1 MTPFARTDRSIV
13 GRWWWTVDRWTLAAL
28 LSLIGIGVVLIVSGS
43 PGVSDTIGY
52 DPFHFVRRHLV
63 YAPLAVMILVS
74 ASLLGP
80 REVRWCAAGLVALTL
95 LLLVMVLL
103 VGVEAKGARRWV
115 SLAGL
120 TLQPSEFMKPA
131 LAVAGAWLFALFQ
144 QTKQWRYLLAN
155 IALLVVTVLLMVS
168 QPDIGMTVVIVTVW
182 MAQFFLAG
190 LPVAAT
196 AALGSLGLA
205 GFVFAYFTFDH
216 VQSRIDRFLNP
227 AAGDTYQIDKSIAAF
242 ESGGWFGVGP
252 GNGALKTQL
261 PDAHADFV
269 LAVAGEEFGAALCL
283 VLVALIAVV
292 VFRGLLR
299 VAHTRS
305 LFVSVAAAGL
315 LVSFAMQ
322 AMINM
327 ASALELI
334 PAKGM
339 TLPFVSYGGSS
350 MLAVAVSMGFLLAL
364 TRRRIGYEPEDRV

>member
-1 MTPFARTDRSIV
+1 MIPFARTDRSIL

-28 LSLIGIGVVLIVSGS
+28 MTLLGIGIVLIVSGS

-63 YAPLAVMILVS
+63 FAPLAALILIT

-80 REVRWCAAGLVALTL
+80 REVRWCGALMVAGTL
-95 LLLVMVLL
+95 LLLVVVLL
-103 VGVEAKGARRWV
+103 FGAEAKGARRWI
-115 SLAGL
+115 SLAGFS
-120 TLQPSEFMKPA
+120 LQPSEFMKPG
-131 LAVAGAWLFALFQ
+131 LAIVAAWLFALFQ
-144 QTKQWRYLLAN
+144 RTGEWRYLAAN
-155 IALLVVTVLLMVS
+155 LALLAVTVLLVAS
-168 QPDIGMTVVIVTVW
+168 QPDIGMTVVIVAVW

-190 LPVAAT
+190 LPIAAT
-196 AALGSLGLA
+196 AALGSLAVA
-205 GFVFAYFTFDH
+205 GMAFAYVTFDH
-216 VQSRIDRFLNP
+216 VKSRIDRFINP
-227 AAGDTYQIDKSIAAF
+227 EAGDTYQIDKSIAAF

-252 GNGALKTQL
+252 GNGALKSQL

-283 VLVALIAVV
+283 LLVALFAIV

-299 VAHTRS
+299 VATTRS

-315 LVSFAMQ
+315 LVSFALQ

-350 MLAVAVSMGFLLAL
+350 MLAMAVSMGFLLAL
-364 TRRRIGYEPEDRV
+364 TRRRIGYEPEDTI

>member
-1 MTPFARTDRSIV
+1 MTPFARTDRSIL

-28 LSLIGIGVVLIVSGS
+28 MTLLGIGVVLIVSGS

-63 YAPLAVMILVS
+63 FAPLAALILIT

-80 REVRWCAAGLVALTL
+80 REVRWCAAAIVAGTL
-95 LLLVMVLL
+95 LMLVMVLL
-103 VGVEAKGARRWV
+103 FGVEAKGARRWI
-115 SLAGL
+115 SIAGL
-120 TLQPSEFMKPA
+120 SLQPSEFMKPG
-131 LAVAGAWLFALFQ
+131 LAIVAAWLFALFQ
-144 QTKQWRYLLAN
+144 RTGEWRYLAAN
-155 IALLVVTVLLMVS
+155 LALLGMTVLLVAS
-168 QPDIGMTVVIVTVW
+168 QPDIGMTAMIVAVW
-182 MAQFFLAG
+182 MTQFFLSG
-190 LPVAAT
+190 LPIAAT
-196 AALGSLGLA
+196 AALGSLGVA
-205 GFVFAYFTFDH
+205 GMAFAYVTFDH
-216 VQSRIDRFLNP
+216 VKSRIDRFINP
-227 AAGDTYQIDKSIAAF
+227 EAGDTYQIDKSIAAF

-252 GNGALKTQL
+252 GNGALKSQL

-283 VLVALIAVV
+283 VLVTLIAIV
-292 VFRGLLR
+292 VFRGLMR
-299 VAHTRS
+299 VATTRS

-315 LVSFAMQ
+315 LVSFALQ

-350 MLAVAVSMGFLLAL
+350 MLAVAISMGFLLAL
-364 TRRRIGYEPEDRV
+364 TRRRIGYEPEDSI

>member
-1 MTPFARTDRSIV
+1 MMPFARTDRSIV

-28 LSLIGIGVVLIVSGS
+28 LALIGIGVVLIVSGS

-63 YAPLAVMILVS
+63 FAPLAAIVLVS

-80 REVRWCAAGLVALTL
+80 REVRWCGALLVAATV
-95 LLLVMVLL
+95 LLLVAVLL
-103 VGVEAKGARRWV
+103 FGVEAKGARRWI
-115 SLAGL
+115 SLAGMS
-120 TLQPSEFMKPA
+120 LQPSEFMKPG
-131 LAVAGAWLFALFQ
+131 LAIAGAWLFALFQ
-144 QTKQWRYLLAN
+144 QTRDWRYLATN
-155 IALLVVTVLLMVS
+155 VALLGITVLLIAT
-168 QPDIGMTVVIVTVW
+168 QPDIGMTAVIVAVW
-182 MAQFFLAG
+182 MVQFFLSG

-196 AALGSLGLA
+196 AALGSLGAA
-205 GFVFAYFTFDH
+205 GMVFAYFTFDH
-216 VQSRIDRFLNP
+216 VQSRIERFINP
-227 AAGDTYQIDKSIAAF
+227 AAGDTYQVDKSIAAF
-242 ESGGWFGVGP
+242 ETGGWFGVGP
-252 GNGALKTQL
+252 GNGALKSQL

-283 VLVALIAVV
+283 LLVALIALV
-292 VFRGLLR
+292 VFRGLMR
-299 VAHTRS
+299 VAITRS

-315 LVSFAMQ
+315 LVSFALQ

-350 MLAVAVSMGFLLAL
+350 MLAVAISMGFLLAL
-364 TRRRIGYEPEDRV
+364 TRRRIGYEPEDRI

>member
-1 MTPFARTDRSIV
+1 MTPFARTDRSIL

-28 LSLIGIGVVLIVSGS
+28 MTLLGIGVVLIVSGS

-63 YAPLAVMILVS
+63 FAPLAALILIT

-80 REVRWCAAGLVALTL
+80 REVRWCAAAIVAGTL
-95 LLLVMVLL
+95 LMLVMVLL
-103 VGVEAKGARRWV
+103 FGVEAKGARRWI
-115 SLAGL
+115 SIAGL
-120 TLQPSEFMKPA
+120 SLQPSEFMKPG
-131 LAVAGAWLFALFQ
+131 LAIVAAWLFALFQ
-144 QTKQWRYLLAN
+144 RTGEWRYLAAN
-155 IALLVVTVLLMVS
+155 LALLGMTVLLVAS
-168 QPDIGMTVVIVTVW
+168 QPDIGMTAVIVAVW
-182 MAQFFLAG
+182 MTQFFLSG
-190 LPVAAT
+190 LPIAAT
-196 AALGSLGLA
+196 AALGSLGVA
-205 GFVFAYFTFDH
+205 GMAFAYVTFDH
-216 VQSRIDRFLNP
+216 VKSRIDRFINP
-227 AAGDTYQIDKSIAAF
+227 EAGDTYQIDKSIAAF

-252 GNGALKTQL
+252 GNGALKSQL

-283 VLVALIAVV
+283 VLVTLIAIV
-292 VFRGLLR
+292 VFRGLMR
-299 VAHTRS
+299 VATTRS

-315 LVSFAMQ
+315 LVSFALQ

-350 MLAVAVSMGFLLAL
+350 MLAVAISMGFLLAL
-364 TRRRIGYEPEDRV
+364 TRRRIGYEPEDSI

>member
-1 MTPFARTDRSIV
+1 MTTFARTDRSIV

-28 LSLIGIGVVLIVSGS
+28 LLLIGIGVVLIVSGS

-52 DPFHFVRRHLV
+52 DPFHFVRRHMV
-63 YAPLAVMILVS
+63 FAPLAALILVS

-80 REVRWCAAGLVALTL
+80 REVRWCGALLVAGT
-95 LLLVMVLL
+95 LVMLVAVLVL
-103 VGVEAKGARRWV
+103 GVEAKGARRWISV
-115 SLAGL
+115 AGM
-120 TLQPSEFMKPA
+120 TLQPSEFIKPG
-131 LAVAGAWLFALFQ
+131 LAIAAAWLFALYQ
-144 QTKQWRYLLAN
+144 RTGEWRYLLAN
-155 IALLVVTVLLMVS
+155 LALLGLTVLLVAS
-168 QPDIGMTVVIVTVW
+168 QPDIGMTVVIVSVW
-182 MAQFFLAG
+182 MVQFFLAG
-190 LPVAAT
+190 LPVLAT
-196 AALGSLGLA
+196 AALGSLGVA
-205 GFVFAYFTFDH
+205 GLVLAYFTFDH
-216 VQSRIDRFLNP
+216 VHSRINRFLNP
-227 AAGDTYQIDKSIAAF
+227 EVGDTYQIDKSIAAF

-252 GNGALKTQL
+252 GNGALKSQL

-283 VLVALIAVV
+283 VLVILIATV

-299 VAHTRS
+299 VAAARS

-315 LVSFAMQ
+315 LVSFALQ

-350 MLAVAVSMGFLLAL
+350 MLAIALSMGFLLAL
-364 TRRRIGYEPEDRV
+364 TRRRMGYEPEDSI